1 MLRTQS
7 LVRKL
12 VNAFTLDTLTSQL
25 SALSSRRHL
34 TLPRPPLSCGTYT
47 LHVNNAN
54 VADIKPSP
62 ISSVSRLEPMVL
74 TTRYLRFLVLTKT
87 CTLVL
92 PDLLGFLR
100 KNMMQR

>member
-1 MLRTQS
+1 MIKTRLNIVFVFWANGTAKKGARS
-7 LVRKL
+7 
-12 VNAFTLDTLTSQL
+12 LTST
-25 SALSSRRHL
+25 AFSSSSM
-34 TLPRPPLSCGTYT
+34 PG
-47 LHVNNAN
+47 NNAPFWSEMYFL
-54 VADIKPSP
+54 PSAISRS

-74 TTRYLRFLVLTKT
+74 TTRCLRFLVLTMT